1 MDIIICGAGEV
12 GRHCAETMAA
22 GNNITVIDLDPAKL
36 AVLEETMDV
45 RTLVGNAT
53 HAETLVEAGVPS
65 AELFIAVT
73 SVDEINLLSAS
84 IASGLGAHRT
94 IARVH
99 HSAYFDGRGL
109 DYSLHFGLDHLV
121 CPDHTTAVA
130 IAQVLRSPG
139 ALAVERFA
147 RGRVELQQ
155 LPVSADAPAVN
166 KPLSALTLPGSARI
180 VAIEREQIA
189 FIPEAGT
196 VIQADDVVT
205 LVGDVAQFDKLKKV
219 FHTADDRRIRV
230 MINGGT
236 ALAVWLCRALHS
248 RNFSVRLFEPNKAR
262 AEELS
267 EKLGWVT
274 VLAVSP
280 IEGEVLKE
288 ERIDQADAFVAATDD
303 DESNILAAA
312 QAKRMGC
319 RAAIAVL
326 QRGTYLHMI
335 EHVGIDRAFSPRVTA
350 VAQIQR
356 LLDDSPVRQLA
367 TLAEGIADV
376 FEVRVPAAPGSAPD
390 VVGRPLKMVRFPAR
404 TIIAAIQRG
413 DQAFVPSADDAIQ
426 ASDTVVVIAPA
437 GSRKAIRKLFNV

>member
-45 RTLVGNAT
+45 GTLVGNAT
-53 HAETLVEAGVPS
+53 HAQTLVEAGVGS
-65 AELFIAVT
+65 ADLFIAVT

-99 HSAYFDGRGL
+99 HSAYFDNRGL

-155 LPVSADAPAVN
+155 LPVSEDAAAVG
-166 KPLSALTLPGSARI
+166 KPLSGLALPGSARV
-180 VAIEREQIA
+180 VAIERQQIA

-196 VIQADDVVT
+196 VIQAGDVVT
-205 LVGDVAQFDKLKKV
+205 LVGDVAQFEKIKKV
-219 FHTADDRRIRV
+219 FHTTEDNRISV

-248 RNFSVRLFEPNKAR
+248 RLFSVRLFEPNKAR
-262 AEELS
+262 AEQLA

-274 VLAVSP
+274 VLAVNP
-280 IEGEVLKE
+280 IEGDVLKE
-288 ERIDQADAFVAATDD
+288 ERIQHVDAFVATTDD

-312 QAKRMGC
+312 QAKRLGA
-319 RAAIAVL
+319 RTAIAVL

-335 EHVGIDRAFSPRVTA
+335 EHVGIDRAFSPRITA
-350 VAQIQR
+350 VAQIRR
-356 LLDDSPVRQLA
+356 LVEDTAVHHLA

-376 FEVRVPAAPGSAPD
+376 FEVRVPAEAPD
-390 VVGRPLKMVRFPAR
+390 VTGKPLKDVQFPAR

-413 DQAFVPSADDAIQ
+413 QEAFVPSATDTIQ
-426 ASDTVVVIAPA
+426 AGDTVVIIAPA
-437 GSRKAIRKLFNV
+437 GSRKAIHKVFSV